1 MLLNPAKPKLLIILL
16 SRHNFNPA
24 QFDIRPRP
32 ERILNF
38 SDRVHVLYQT
48 SEVSKTSEVLF

>member
-1 MLLNPAKPKLLIILL
+1 MFESEELFNI
-16 SRHNFNPA
+16 FNPA

-38 SDRVHVLYQT
+38 SDRVRVLHQRADIH
-48 SEVSKTSEVLF
+48 LFQK